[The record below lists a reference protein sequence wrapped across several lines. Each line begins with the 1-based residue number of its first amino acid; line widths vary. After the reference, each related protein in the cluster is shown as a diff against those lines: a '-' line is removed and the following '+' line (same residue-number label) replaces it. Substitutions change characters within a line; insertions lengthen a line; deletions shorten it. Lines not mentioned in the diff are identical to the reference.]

1 METYDTKEINKVLHS
16 LTRSKSSKKQVTTS
30 EEKSTLKNPPSVE
43 PVDIYNIPEELKAR
57 AIKLF
62 NGL

>member
-1 METYDTKEINKVLHS
+1 MKEINKVLHS
-16 LTRSKSSKKQVTTS
+16 ITRSKSSKKHINTS
-30 EEKSTLKNPPSVE
+30 EEKSTIKNPLSVE